1 LTNGGYFKLKNI
13 IMKQKMS
20 QFEFSIMETIQPEEA
35 KKFKPRTD
43 AEELNLR
50 QQKILKQVKNLF
62 ISHTT
67 RGR

>member
-1 LTNGGYFKLKNI
+1 
-13 IMKQKMS
+13 MKQKIS
-20 QFEFSIMETIQPEEA
+20 QFEFAIMETIQPDEA

-43 AEELNLR
+43 VEELNLR

-67 RGR
+67 GE

>member
-1 LTNGGYFKLKNI
+1 
-13 IMKQKMS
+13 MKQKMS